1 MTSEL
6 WATIITTVV
15 VPVLLRVLVHYF
27 PWLAD
32 AVTPGTA
39 NAVAGRPAPAAPEQ
53 GVYDIDAENAEDPD
67 GRGRS

>member
-39 NAVAGRPAPAAPEQ
+39 SAVAGKPAPPTPQ
-53 GVYDIDAENAEDPD
+53 QDVYDIEADDPD
-67 GRGRS
+67 GETSS